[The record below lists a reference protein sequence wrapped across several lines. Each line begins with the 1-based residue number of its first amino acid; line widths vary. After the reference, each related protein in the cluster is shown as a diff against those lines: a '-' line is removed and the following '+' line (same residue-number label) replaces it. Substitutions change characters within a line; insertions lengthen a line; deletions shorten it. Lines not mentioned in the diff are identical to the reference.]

1 MLTKDIEEGII
12 SLERCIAIDN
22 VCHGRE
28 GHIYDSFYMY
38 VCLFKDTHVW
48 LPFDEFTMGVL
59 HVLNVA
65 LTQLHLNS
73 WVAL

>member
-1 MLTKDIEEGII
+1 MTSVTMLTKDIEEGII

-38 VCLFKDTHVW
+38 VCLFKDTHV
-48 LPFDEFTMGVL
+48 
-59 HVLNVA
+59 
-65 LTQLHLNS
+65 
-73 WVAL
+73 